1 MRALIKKSNTNSFM
15 IKINSVK
22 YEEFLGRGIGRI
34 QIDTSN
40 GLIFI
45 WTSIEELEGIQVNFL
60 RDGYFDFREYKTGL
74 DYFEL

>member
-1 MRALIKKSNTNSFM
+1 MRVLIKKNNTDAFM
-15 IKINSVK
+15 VK
-22 YEEFLGRGIGRI
+22 TKSIEYEEFLGKGRI

-45 WTSIEELEGIQVNFL
+45 WTSIEELEGIQVGFL
-60 RDGYFDFREYKTGL
+60 RDGYFDFRGYKTNL